1 MTAPTT
7 DPLARIES
15 LRATVRYHQYRYYVL
30 DDPAL
35 SDAEFDALFRELQRL
50 EVEHPELASP
60 DSPTVRVGGLIAERF
75 EKVRHPAPIL
85 SLANAF
91 GAEDMHAWRER
102 LRRLLPEEEQ
112 AKLAYVVEPKFDGL
126 TVVLHYENGR
136 FVLGATRG
144 DGEVGENI
152 TPNLRTVRVLPLTIP
167 VGGEHG
173 LQNGE
178 WGMGNAEWGNI
189 EPPIANRQSP
199 ISNLQSPPSRLV
211 MRGEAYVTVS
221 DFDAFNRS
229 QEEQGERTYANPRN
243 FAAGSLRLLDSG
255 ISARR
260 PLRLWTYQVLLLE
273 GVNDPP
279 ATHWGCLAYLK
290 ALGLPVAAD
299 VRRFDDDQF
308 VELVDYLAHWHDLRA
323 RLPYELDGMVVKVDS
338 LAQQER
344 LGFTGKDPRWAV
356 AYKTG
361 GEEAAT
367 KLLDITVKVGRT
379 GVVTPNAVLEPVAIG
394 GVTVS
399 AATLHNEDYIREL
412 DIRVG
417 DTVLVKRAGDVIP
430 KVLRPLP
437 EVRDGSEQPWQM
449 PTLCPVCGQGLVRPE
464 GEVATYCVNNACPE
478 QLVRKVEYFVG
489 KGSLDVVGFGSR
501 QAELFVE
508 SGFIHDLADV
518 FALPWETISQMEG
531 YGEKRVE
538 NLRAAIEAAKTRPAA
553 RLLTG
558 LGIRFVG
565 SAVAEIVMAAYADL
579 YELSAADGESLSAI
593 EGVGPKIAA
602 SLVDFFALEPNRA
615 LIAKFAHLGVRM
627 SGERRAA
634 ATGTAQPFAG
644 LTFVIT
650 GTLPTLS
657 RDEAKVFIEERGG
670 KVTGSVSA
678 KTDFLLAGEKA
689 GSKLEKAEK
698 LGVAVMGEEEMRRK
712 GGEMVNGE

>member
-1 MTAPTT
+1 MTESAAISER
-7 DPLARIES
+7 LES
-15 LRATVRYHQYRYYVL
+15 LRAAVRYHQHRYYVL
-30 DDPAL
+30 DDPVL

-50 EVEHPELASP
+50 ETEYPELISP

-91 GAEDMHAWRER
+91 GPEDMYAWRER

-112 AKLAYVVEPKFDGL
+112 PKLAYVVEPKFDGL
-126 TVVLHYENGR
+126 TIVLHYENGR
-136 FVLGATRG
+136 FVLGSTRG

-167 VGGEHG
+167 VVEQGIE
-173 LQNGE
+173 
-178 WGMGNAEWGNI
+178 NAES
-189 EPPIANRQSP
+189 PIPSPQSP
-199 ISNLQSPPSRLV
+199 APNPQSPPSRLV
-211 MRGEAYVTVS
+211 IRGEAFVTVS

-260 PLRLWTYQVLLLE
+260 PLRLWTYQILHLDGAE
-273 GVNDPP
+273 NPP
-279 ATHWGCLAYLK
+279 ASHWESLAYLK
-290 ALGLPVAAD
+290 SLGFPVSPD
-299 VRRFDDDQF
+299 VRYFRDDQF
-308 VELVDYLAHWHDLRA
+308 DDLVDYLARWHDLRA
-323 RLPYELDGMVVKVDS
+323 RLPYELDGMVIKVDS
-338 LAQQER
+338 LAHQER

-356 AYKTG
+356 AYKSG

-379 GVVTPNAVLEPVAIG
+379 GAVTPNAVLEPVAIG

-430 KVLRPLP
+430 KVLRALP
-437 EVRDGSEQPWQM
+437 ELRDGSEQPWQM
-449 PTLCPVCGQGLVRPE
+449 PALCPICGQALVRPE
-464 GEVATYCVNNACPE
+464 GEAATYCVNNACPE

-489 KGSLDVVGFGSR
+489 KDALDIAGFGGR
-501 QAELFVE
+501 QAELFVQ

-518 FALPWETISQMEG
+518 FDLPWETIGQMDG

-538 NLRAAIEAAKTRPAA
+538 NLRAGIEAAKSRPAS

-565 SAVAEIVMAAYADL
+565 SVVSEIVMAAHTDL
-579 YELSAADGESLSAI
+579 YELSAADAESLSAI
-593 EGVGPKIAA
+593 EGIGPKIAA
-602 SLVDFFALEPNRA
+602 SLIGFFSLEPNRA
-615 LIAKFAHLGVRM
+615 LIDKFAHLGVRVT
-627 SGERRAA
+627 GEKRTAA
-634 ATGTAQPFAG
+634 PGAAQPFAG

-650 GTLPTLS
+650 GTLPSMS
-657 RDEAKVFIEERGG
+657 REEASEYIVARGG

-689 GSKLEKAEK
+689 GGKLEKAQK
-698 LGVAVMGEEEMRRK
+698 LGVPVIGEAELRERG
-712 GGEMVNGE
+712 GGEK

>member
-1 MTAPTT
+1 MTE
-7 DPLARIES
+7 RIES
-15 LRATVRYHQYRYYVL
+15 LRAAVRYHQHRYYVL
-30 DDPAL
+30 DDPTL

-50 EVEHPELASP
+50 EAEHPEFASP
-60 DSPTVRVGGLIAERF
+60 DSPTVRVGGLIADRF
-75 EKVRHPAPIL
+75 EKVQHPAPIL

-91 GAEDMHAWRER
+91 GPEDMYAWRER

-112 AKLAYVVEPKFDGL
+112 ARLAYVVEPKFDGL
-126 TVVLHYENGR
+126 TVVLHYEDGR
-136 FVLGATRG
+136 FVLGTTRG

-167 VGGEHG
+167 VAG
-173 LQNGE
+173 QTPASP
-178 WGMGNAEWGNI
+178 AEAQSSA
-189 EPPIANRQSP
+189 ETPAPLPTPPT
-199 ISNLQSPPSRLV
+199 RLV
-211 MRGEAYVTVS
+211 IRGEAYVTVA
-221 DFDAFNRS
+221 DFAAFNRS

-260 PLRLWTYQVLLLE
+260 PLRLWAYQVLLLE
-273 GVNDPP
+273 GEEQPP
-279 ATHWGCLAYLK
+279 ASHWDSLAYLRR
-290 ALGLPVAAD
+290 LGFPVTPD
-299 VRRFDDDQF
+299 VRRFPDDEFDA
-308 VELVDYLAHWHDLRA
+308 LVDYLAHWHDLRA

-379 GVVTPNAVLEPVAIG
+379 GAVTPNAVLEPVAIG

-437 EVRDGSEQPWQM
+437 ELRDGSEQPWQM
-449 PTLCPVCGQGLVRPE
+449 PSVCPVCGQALVRPE
-464 GEVATYCVNNACPE
+464 GEAATYCVNNACPE

-489 KGSLDVVGFGSR
+489 KDALDVVGFGSR
-501 QAELFVE
+501 QAELFV
-508 SGFIHDLADV
+508 GLGYIRDLADV
-518 FALPWETISQMEG
+518 FDLPWDAISQMEG

-538 NLRAAIEAAKTRPAA
+538 NLRAGIEAAKSRPAA

-565 SAVAEIVMAAYADL
+565 SVVAEVVMAAFPDL
-579 YELSAADGESLSAI
+579 PSLMAADEETLGGI
-593 EGVGPKIAA
+593 EGVGPKIAT

-615 LIAKFAHLGVRM
+615 LIDKLARLGVRM
-627 SGERRAA
+627 SGAQRVVAEGAS
-634 ATGTAQPFAG
+634 QPFAG
-644 LTFVIT
+644 QTFVIT
-650 GTLPTLS
+650 GTLPTMS
-657 RDEAKVFIEERGG
+657 RDEAKGYIEARGG

-689 GSKLEKAEK
+689 GSKLDNARK
-698 LGVAVMGEEEMRRK
+698 LGVPVLSEEELRAR
-712 GGEMVNGE
+712 G

>member
-1 MTAPTT
+1 MTPSDSTRLDT
-7 DPLARIES
+7 
-15 LRATVRYHQYRYYVL
+15 LRAVVRYHQHRYYVL
-30 DDPAL
+30 DDPEL

-50 EVEHPELASP
+50 EAEHPELASP

-91 GAEDMHAWRER
+91 GPEDMHAWRER

-136 FVLGATRG
+136 FVLGSTRG

-167 VGGEHG
+167 VAGE
-173 LQNGE
+173 
-178 WGMGNAEWGNI
+178 NAESPAEAQRRREIPDRIPN
-189 EPPIANRQSP
+189 PQSP
-199 ISNLQSPPSRLV
+199 IPNPPTRLV
-211 MRGEAYVTVS
+211 LRGEAYVTVS

-243 FAAGSLRLLDSG
+243 FAAGSLRLLDSS
-255 ISARR
+255 ISAQR
-260 PLRLWTYQVLLLE
+260 PLRLWTYQILIVD
-273 GVNDPP
+273 GVENPP
-279 ATHWGCLAYLK
+279 ASQWESLAYLQE
-290 ALGLPVAAD
+290 LGFPVSPEI
-299 VRRFDDDQF
+299 RRFTDGQF
-308 VELVDYLAHWHDLRA
+308 EELVDYLAQWHDLRG
-323 RLPYELDGMVVKVDS
+323 RLPYELDGMVVKVDL

-379 GVVTPNAVLEPVAIG
+379 GAVTPNAVLEPVAIG

-430 KVLRPLP
+430 KVLRPLV

-449 PTLCPVCGQGLVRPE
+449 PSACPVCGQALVRPE
-464 GEVATYCVNNACPE
+464 GESATYCVNNACPE

-489 KGSLDVVGFGSR
+489 KGSLDIVGFGSR

-518 FALPWETISQMEG
+518 FALPWETIAEMEG

-538 NLRAAIEAAKTRPAA
+538 NLRAGIEAAKTRPAA

-565 SAVAEIVMAAYADL
+565 EVVAEIVMAAFPDL
-579 YELSAADGESLSAI
+579 PALMAADVESLSAI
-593 EGVGPKIAA
+593 EGIGPKIAA
-602 SLVDFFALEPNRA
+602 SLVEFFSLEPNRA
-615 LIAKFAHLGVRM
+615 LIDKFASLGVRM
-627 SGERRAA
+627 TGEMRAVA
-634 ATGTAQPFAG
+634 EGTAQPFAG

-650 GTLPTLS
+650 GTLPTMS
-657 RDEAKVFIEERGG
+657 RDEAKEYIEARGG

-698 LGVAVMGEEEMRRK
+698 LGVAVLSEEELRAR
-712 GGEMVNGE
+712 GE

>member
-1 MTAPTT
+1 MTPSDSTRLDT
-7 DPLARIES
+7 
-15 LRATVRYHQYRYYVL
+15 LRAVVRYHQHRYYVL
-30 DDPAL
+30 DDPEV

-50 EVEHPELASP
+50 EAEHPELASP

-91 GAEDMHAWRER
+91 GPEDMHAWRER

-112 AKLAYVVEPKFDGL
+112 ARLAYVVEPKFDGL

-136 FVLGATRG
+136 FVLGSTRG

-167 VGGEHG
+167 VASH
-173 LQNGE
+173 
-178 WGMGNAEWGNI
+178 
-189 EPPIANRQSP
+189 QSTVISHQSSVADEAPNTQYP
-199 ISNLQSPPSRLV
+199 ISNTPPTRLV
-211 MRGEAYVTVS
+211 LRGEAYVTIG

-243 FAAGSLRLLDSG
+243 FAAGSLRLLDSS
-255 ISARR
+255 ISAQR
-260 PLRLWTYQVLLLE
+260 PLRLWTYQILIVD
-273 GVNDPP
+273 GVENPP
-279 ATHWGCLAYLK
+279 ASQWESLAYLQE
-290 ALGLPVAAD
+290 LGFPVSPEI
-299 VRRFDDDQF
+299 RRFTDGQF
-308 VELVDYLAHWHDLRA
+308 EELVDYLAQWHDLRG
-323 RLPYELDGMVVKVDS
+323 RLPYELDGMVVKVDL

-379 GVVTPNAVLEPVAIG
+379 GAVTPNAVLEPVAIG

-430 KVLRPLP
+430 KVLRPLV

-449 PTLCPVCGQGLVRPE
+449 PSACPVCGQALVRPE
-464 GEVATYCVNNACPE
+464 GESATYCVNNACPE

-489 KGSLDVVGFGSR
+489 KGSLDIVGFGSR

-518 FALPWETISQMEG
+518 FALPWETIAEMEG

-538 NLRAAIEAAKTRPAA
+538 NLRAGIEAAKTRPAA

-565 SAVAEIVMAAYADL
+565 EVVAEIVMAAFPDL
-579 YELSAADGESLSAI
+579 PALMAADVESLSAI
-593 EGVGPKIAA
+593 EGIGPKIAA
-602 SLVDFFALEPNRA
+602 SLVEFFSLEPNRA
-615 LIAKFAHLGVRM
+615 LIDKFASLGVRM
-627 SGERRAA
+627 TGEMRAVA
-634 ATGTAQPFAG
+634 EGTAQPFAG

-650 GTLPTLS
+650 GTLPTMS
-657 RDEAKVFIEERGG
+657 RDEAKEYIEARGG

-698 LGVAVMGEEEMRRK
+698 LGVAVLSEEELRAR
-712 GGEMVNGE
+712 GE

>member
-1 MTAPTT
+1 MTQS
-7 DPLARIES
+7 DSSRINT
-15 LRATVRYHQYRYYVL
+15 LRAAVRYHQHRYYVL
-30 DDPAL
+30 DDPEV
-35 SDAEFDALFRELQRL
+35 SDAEFDALFQELQRL
-50 EVEHPELASP
+50 EAEHPELASP

-91 GAEDMHAWRER
+91 GPEDMHAWRER

-136 FVLGATRG
+136 FVLGSTRG

-167 VGGEHG
+167 VTGQDEKSP
-173 LQNGE
+173 
-178 WGMGNAEWGNI
+178 AEAQRRREIPDPIPNPHSPFPT
-189 EPPIANRQSP
+189 PPT
-199 ISNLQSPPSRLV
+199 RLV
-211 MRGEAYVTVS
+211 LRGEAYVTVD
-221 DFDAFNRS
+221 DFDAFNRG
-229 QEEQGERTYANPRN
+229 QEAQGERTYANPRN
-243 FAAGSLRLLDSG
+243 FAAGSLRLLDSS

-260 PLRLWTYQVLLLE
+260 PLRLWTYQVLILE
-273 GVNDPP
+273 GVENPP
-279 ATHWGCLAYLK
+279 ASQWESLAYLRT
-290 ALGLPVAAD
+290 LGFPVCPE
-299 VRRFDDDQF
+299 VRRFTDDQF
-308 VELVDYLAHWHDLRA
+308 DELVDYLARWHDLRG
-323 RLPYELDGMVVKVDS
+323 RLPYELDGMVVKVDLLS
-338 LAQQER
+338 QQER

-361 GEEAAT
+361 GEEATT
-367 KLLDITVKVGRT
+367 KLLDIAVKVGRT
-379 GVVTPNAVLEPVAIG
+379 GAVTPNAVLEPVAIG

-399 AATLHNEDYIREL
+399 AATLHNEDYIRDL

-417 DTVLVKRAGDVIP
+417 DTVLIKRAGDVIP

-437 EVRDGSEQPWQM
+437 ELRDGSEQPWQM
-449 PTLCPVCGQGLVRPE
+449 PAVCPVCGQALVRPE
-464 GEVATYCVNNACPE
+464 GEAATYCVNNACPE

-489 KGSLDVVGFGSR
+489 KGALDIVGFGSR

-518 FALPWETISQMEG
+518 FDLPWETISAMEG

-538 NLRAAIEAAKTRPAA
+538 NLRAGIEAAKNRPAA

-565 SAVAEIVMAAYADL
+565 EVVAEIVMAAFPDL
-579 YELSAADGESLSAI
+579 PALMAADVETLSAI
-593 EGVGPKIAA
+593 EGIGPKIAT
-602 SLVDFFALEPNRA
+602 SLVEFFSLEPNRA
-615 LIAKFAHLGVRM
+615 LIGEFASLGVRM
-627 SGERRAA
+627 SGEAPTIA
-634 ATGTAQPFAG
+634 EGVAQPFAG

-650 GTLPTLS
+650 GTLPTMS
-657 RDEAKVFIEERGG
+657 RDEAKAYIEARGG

-678 KTDFLLAGEKA
+678 RTDFLLAGEKA

-698 LGVAVMGEEEMRRK
+698 LGVAVWSEDEMRGRA
-712 GGEMVNGE
+712 GE

>member
-1 MTAPTT
+1 MTTEFS
-7 DPLARIES
+7 PLAERAES
-15 LRATVRYHQYRYYVL
+15 IRAAVRYHQHRYYVL
-30 DDPAL
+30 DDPIL

-50 EVEHPELASP
+50 EAEHPELISP

-75 EKVRHPAPIL
+75 EKVRHPVPIL

-91 GAEDMHAWRER
+91 GPEDMYAWRER

-152 TPNLRTVRVLPLTIP
+152 TPNLRTVRVLPLAIP
-167 VGGEHG
+167 V
-173 LQNGE
+173 
-178 WGMGNAEWGNI
+178 AD
-189 EPPIANRQSP
+189 AQSP
-199 ISNLQSPPSRLV
+199 IPSPQSPTRLV
-211 MRGEAYVTVS
+211 IRGEAFVTVT

-260 PLRLWTYQVLLLE
+260 PLRLWTYQILQLD
-273 GVNDPP
+273 GAANPP
-279 ATHWGCLAYLK
+279 ASHWESLAYLK
-290 ALGLPVAAD
+290 SLGFPVSPD
-299 VRRFDDDQF
+299 VRHFRDDQF
-308 VELVDYLAHWHDLRA
+308 DDLVNYLAHWHDLRA
-323 RLPYELDGMVVKVDS
+323 RLPYELDGMVIKVDS
-338 LAQQER
+338 LAHQER

-356 AYKTG
+356 AYKSG

-379 GVVTPNAVLEPVAIG
+379 GAVTPNAVLEPVAIG

-430 KVLRPLP
+430 KVLRAMP
-437 EVRDGSEQPWQM
+437 ELRDGSEQPWQM
-449 PTLCPVCGQGLVRPE
+449 PALCPICGQALVRPE
-464 GEVATYCVNNACPE
+464 GEVATYCVNSACPE

-489 KGSLDVVGFGSR
+489 KDALDVAGFGAR
-501 QAELFVE
+501 QADLFVQ

-518 FALPWETISQMEG
+518 FDLPWETIGQMEG

-538 NLRAAIEAAKTRPAA
+538 NLRAGIEAAKNRPAA

-565 SAVAEIVMAAYADL
+565 SVVSEIVMAAHADL
-579 YELSAADGESLSAI
+579 YELSAADAESLSAI
-593 EGVGPKIAA
+593 EGIGPKIAA
-602 SLVDFFALEPNRA
+602 SLVEFFSLEPNRA
-615 LIAKFAHLGVRM
+615 LIDKFARLGVRVT
-627 SGERRAA
+627 GEKRMAA
-634 ATGTAQPFAG
+634 PGAAQPFAD

-650 GTLPTLS
+650 GTLPSMS
-657 RDEAKVFIEERGG
+657 REEATEYIVARGG

-689 GSKLEKAEK
+689 GGKLEKAQK
-698 LGVAVMGEEEMRRK
+698 LGVAVIGEAELRERGEK
-712 GGEMVNGE
+712 G

>member
-1 MTAPTT
+1 MNAPTN
-7 DPLARIES
+7 DLHARLES
-15 LRATVRYHQYRYYVL
+15 LRAAVRYHQHRYYVL
-30 DDPAL
+30 DDPVL

-50 EVEHPELASP
+50 ETEHPELISP
-60 DSPTVRVGGLIAERF
+60 DSPTVRVGGLISERF

-91 GAEDMHAWRER
+91 GPEDMYAWRER
-102 LRRLLPEEEQ
+102 LRRLLPEDEQ

-136 FVLGATRG
+136 FVLGTTRG

-152 TPNLRTVRVLPLTIP
+152 TPNLRTVRVLPLAIP
-167 VGGEHG
+167 V
-173 LQNGE
+173 
-178 WGMGNAEWGNI
+178 ADT
-189 EPPIANRQSP
+189 QSP
-199 ISNLQSPPSRLV
+199 IPSPQSPTRLV
-211 MRGEAYVTVS
+211 IRGEAYVTVT
-221 DFDAFNRS
+221 DFNAFNRS

-260 PLRLWTYQVLLLE
+260 PLRLWAYQILQLE
-273 GVNDPP
+273 GVENPP
-279 ATHWGCLAYLK
+279 ASHWESLAYLK
-290 ALGLPVAAD
+290 ALGFPVAPD
-299 VRRFDDDQF
+299 VRFFRDDQF
-308 VELVDYLAHWHDLRA
+308 DELVDSLAHWHDLRA
-323 RLPYELDGMVVKVDS
+323 RLPYELDGMVIKVDS
-338 LAQQER
+338 LAHQER

-356 AYKTG
+356 AYKSG

-367 KLLDITVKVGRT
+367 KLLDITIKVGRT
-379 GVVTPNAVLEPVAIG
+379 GAVTPNAVLEPVAIG

-430 KVLRPLP
+430 KVLRALP
-437 EVRDGSEQPWQM
+437 ELRDGSEQPWQM
-449 PTLCPVCGQGLVRPE
+449 PALCPICGQALVRPE

-489 KGSLDVVGFGSR
+489 KDALDVAGFGAR
-501 QAELFVE
+501 QAELFVQ

-518 FALPWETISQMEG
+518 FDLPWDTIGQMEG

-538 NLRAAIEAAKTRPAA
+538 NLRAGIEAAKNRPAA

-565 SAVAEIVMAAYADL
+565 SVVSEIVMAAYADL
-579 YELSAADGESLSAI
+579 YELSAADAESLSAI
-593 EGVGPKIAA
+593 EGIGPKIAA
-602 SLVDFFALEPNRA
+602 SLVEFFSVEPNRA
-615 LIAKFAHLGVRM
+615 LIDKFARLGVRVT
-627 SGERRAA
+627 GEKRTAA
-634 ATGTAQPFAG
+634 PGVAQLFAD

-650 GTLPTLS
+650 GTLPSMS
-657 RDEAKVFIEERGG
+657 REEATEYIVARGG

-689 GSKLEKAEK
+689 GSKLEKAQK
-698 LGVAVMGEEEMRRK
+698 LGVAVIGEEELRGRGEKGEGRRDDR
-712 GGEMVNGE
+712 VTR

>member
-1 MTAPTT
+1 MTPSTT
-7 DPLARIES
+7 PLERLTS
-15 LRATVRYHQYRYYVL
+15 LAAAVRYHQHRYYVL
-30 DDPAL
+30 DDPEL

-50 EVEHPELASP
+50 EAEHPELASP
-60 DSPTVRVGGLIAERF
+60 NSPTVRVGGLIAERF
-75 EKVRHPAPIL
+75 EKVQHPAPIL

-91 GAEDMHAWRER
+91 SPEDMHAWRER

-126 TVVLHYENGR
+126 TVVLHYADGR

-167 VGGEHG
+167 GH
-173 LQNGE
+173 
-178 WGMGNAEWGNI
+178 ADT
-189 EPPIANRQSP
+189 PTPDTP
-199 ISNLQSPPSRLV
+199 TPSRLV
-211 MRGEAYVTVS
+211 IRGEAYVTVA
-221 DFDAFNRS
+221 DFDAFNRG

-260 PLRLWTYQVLLLE
+260 PLRLWTYQILILE
-273 GVNDPP
+273 GMADPP
-279 ATHWGCLAYLK
+279 TTHWESLAYLK
-290 ALGLPVAAD
+290 GLGFPVADD
-299 VRRFDDDQF
+299 VRRFTDEQF
-308 VELVDYLAHWHDLRA
+308 DELVDYLAHWHDLRA
-323 RLPYELDGMVVKVDS
+323 QLPYELDGMVVKVDS

-379 GVVTPNAVLEPVAIG
+379 GAVTPNAVLKPVAIG

-437 EVRDGSEQPWQM
+437 ELRDGSEQPWQM
-449 PTLCPVCGQGLVRPE
+449 PSVCPVCGQALVRPE

-478 QLVRKVEYFVG
+478 QLMRKVEYFVG
-489 KGSLDVVGFGSR
+489 KGSLDIVGFGSR

-508 SGFIHDLADV
+508 LGFIHDLADV
-518 FALPWETISQMEG
+518 FDLPWETLAEMEG
-531 YGEKRVE
+531 YGEKRVQ
-538 NLRAAIEAAKTRPAA
+538 NLRAGIDAAKTRPAA

-565 SAVAEIVMAAYADL
+565 SVVAEIVMAAYPDIPAL
-579 YELSAADGESLSAI
+579 MAADEESLSAI

-602 SLVDFFALEPNRA
+602 SLVKFFALEPNRL
-615 LIAKFAHLGVRM
+615 LIDKFTRLGVRM
-627 SGERRAA
+627 VGETREVADDI
-634 ATGTAQPFAG
+634 AQPFDG

-650 GTLPTLS
+650 GTLPTMG
-657 RDEAKVFIEERGG
+657 RDEAKAFIEARGG

-698 LGVAVMGEEEMRRK
+698 LGVAVLSEEALRERAEK
-712 GGEMVNGE
+712 

>member
-1 MTAPTT
+1 MTIEVPPT
-7 DPLARIES
+7 PHERIES
-15 LRATVRYHQYRYYVL
+15 LRASVRYHQHRYYVL

-35 SDAEFDALFRELQRL
+35 GDAEFDALFRELQRL
-50 EVEHPELASP
+50 EAEHPELASP

-75 EKVRHPAPIL
+75 EKVQHPAPIL

-91 GAEDMHAWRER
+91 GPEDMHTWRER
-102 LRRLLPEEEQ
+102 LRRLLPEDEQ

-126 TVVLHYENGR
+126 TIVLHFENGR

-167 VGGEHG
+167 VVA
-173 LQNGE
+173 QNGVDK
-178 WGMGNAEWGNI
+178 I
-189 EPPIANRQSP
+189 RPPARM
-199 ISNLQSPPSRLV
+199 V
-211 MRGEAYVTVS
+211 VRGEAYVTVA

-229 QEEQGERTYANPRN
+229 QEEEGERTYANPRN
-243 FAAGSLRLLDSG
+243 FAAGSLRLLDSS

-260 PLRLWTYQVLLLE
+260 PLRLWAYQILLLE
-273 GVNDPP
+273 GVDDPLL
-279 ATHWGCLAYLK
+279 THWESLAYLK
-290 ALGLPVAAD
+290 TLGLPVAD
-299 VRRFDDDQF
+299 QVRRFSDDQF
-308 VELVDYLAHWHDLRA
+308 DELVAYLAQWHDLRA

-338 LAQQER
+338 LAHQER

-379 GVVTPNAVLEPVAIG
+379 GAVTPNAVLEPVAIG

-399 AATLHNEDYIREL
+399 AATLHNEDYIRDL

-417 DTVLVKRAGDVIP
+417 DTVLIKRAGDVIP

-437 EVRDGSEQPWQM
+437 ELRNGSEQPWQM
-449 PTLCPVCGQGLVRPE
+449 PTVCPVCGQVLVRPE

-478 QLVRKVEYFVG
+478 QLMRKVEYFVG
-489 KGSLDVVGFGSR
+489 KGALDIVGFGAR

-518 FALPWETISQMEG
+518 FDLPWETIAEMEG
-531 YGEKRVE
+531 YGEKRLE
-538 NLRAAIEAAKTRPAA
+538 NLQAGIEAAKTRPAA

-565 SAVAEIVMAAYADL
+565 SVVAEIVMAAYPDL
-579 YELSAADGESLSAI
+579 PTLMAADVESLSAI

-602 SLVDFFALEPNRA
+602 SLVDFFALEPNRL
-615 LIAKFAHLGVRM
+615 LIDKFARLGVRM
-627 SGERRAA
+627 
-634 ATGTAQPFAG
+634 TGDEQLVAGDANLPFAE

-650 GTLPTLS
+650 GTLPTMS
-657 RDEAKVFIEERGG
+657 RDEAKAYIEARGG

-689 GSKLEKAEK
+689 GSKLAKAQK
-698 LGVAVMGEEEMRRK
+698 LGVAIIDEDALTAEAGLPGK
-712 GGEMVNGE
+712 

>member
-1 MTAPTT
+1 MTPTDST
-7 DPLARIES
+7 RLES
-15 LRATVRYHQYRYYVL
+15 LRSAVRYHQHRYYVL
-30 DDPAL
+30 DDPEL
-35 SDAEFDALFRELQRL
+35 SDTEFDALFRELQRL
-50 EVEHPELASP
+50 EAEHPELASP

-91 GAEDMHAWRER
+91 GPEDMHAWRER

-112 AKLAYVVEPKFDGL
+112 AKLAYVIEPKFDGL

-136 FVLGATRG
+136 FVLGSTRG

-152 TPNLRTVRVLPLTIP
+152 TPNLRTVRSLPLTIP
-167 VGGEHG
+167 VAGQNPESPAEMQRHRETQDEIPN
-173 LQNGE
+173 LQS
-178 WGMGNAEWGNI
+178 
-189 EPPIANRQSP
+189 PIPSPIPSP
-199 ISNLQSPPSRLV
+199 ISNPPSRLV
-211 MRGEAYVTVS
+211 LRGEAYVTVD

-243 FAAGSLRLLDSG
+243 FAAGSLRLLDSS
-255 ISARR
+255 ISAQR

-273 GVNDPP
+273 GEENPP
-279 ATHWGCLAYLK
+279 ASQWESLAYLQG
-290 ALGLPVAAD
+290 LGFPVSPEI
-299 VRRFDDDQF
+299 RRYTDDQF
-308 VELVDYLAHWHDLRA
+308 DELVDYLAHWHDLRG
-323 RLPYELDGMVVKVDS
+323 RLPYELDGMVVKVDLLS
-338 LAQQER
+338 QQER

-356 AYKTG
+356 AYKSG

-379 GVVTPNAVLEPVAIG
+379 GAVTPNAVLEPVAIG

-430 KVLRPLP
+430 KVLRPLV

-449 PTLCPVCGQGLVRPE
+449 PTVCPICGQALVRPE
-464 GEVATYCVNNACPE
+464 GESATYCVNNACPE

-489 KGSLDVVGFGSR
+489 KGALDIVGFGSR

-508 SGFIHDLADV
+508 SGFIHDLADI
-518 FALPWETISQMEG
+518 FDLPWETIGEMEG

-538 NLRAAIEAAKTRPAA
+538 NLRAGIEAAKTRPAA

-565 SAVAEIVMAAYADL
+565 EVVAEIVMAAYPDL
-579 YELSAADGESLSAI
+579 PALMAADVESLSAI
-593 EGVGPKIAA
+593 EGIGPKIAA
-602 SLVDFFALEPNRA
+602 SIVEFFSLEPNRT
-615 LIAKFAHLGVRM
+615 LIEKFASLGVRL
-627 SGERRAA
+627 SGEMRAVA
-634 ATGTAQPFAG
+634 EGVPQPFAG

-650 GTLPTLS
+650 GTLPTMS
-657 RDEAKVFIEERGG
+657 RDEAKAYIEERGG
-670 KVTGSVSA
+670 KVTGSVSS

-698 LGVAVMGEEEMRRK
+698 LGVAVVSEEELKSR
-712 GGEMVNGE
+712 GE